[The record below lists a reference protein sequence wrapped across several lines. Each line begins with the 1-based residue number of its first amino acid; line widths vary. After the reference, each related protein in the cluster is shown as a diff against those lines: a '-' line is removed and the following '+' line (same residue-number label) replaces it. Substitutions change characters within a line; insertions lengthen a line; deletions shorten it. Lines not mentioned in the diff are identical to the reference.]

1 MVFGLRFIGAVVS
14 AIAILAVVLVVA
26 FSCGGGG
33 ADSGGGG
40 NQAQATPEATATST
54 SANTPEAA
62 VQRFIET
69 TLQKQYA
76 GDCTQAQAG
85 AAAGK
90 LCSTSKGERSGQ
102 RAYILGPALSE
113 PTNWVIVGQ
122 QNGAWQ
128 ILRTVTITADNKAV
142 PGTPWALAAGA
153 QVVVIGTGT
162 GLNVREG
169 PALAQKAVD
178 SLPDGTKIKLS
189 AGPVIADGLEWWQV
203 DGRTGWVSADYLRY
217 PDATQ

>member
-1 MVFGLRFIGAVVS
+1 
-14 AIAILAVVLVVA
+14 
-26 FSCGGGG
+26 
-33 ADSGGGG
+33 
-40 NQAQATPEATATST
+40 
-54 SANTPEAA
+54 
-62 VQRFIET
+62 
-69 TLQKQYA
+69 
-76 GDCTQAQAG
+76 CTQAQTG

-90 LCSTSKGERSGQ
+90 LCSTAKGEREGQ

-113 PTNWVIVGQ
+113 PTHWLIVGQ

-128 ILRTVTITADNKAV
+128 ILRTVTITADNRGV
-142 PGTPWALAAGA
+142 PGTPWALASGA

-169 PALAQKAVD
+169 PALGQKAVD
-178 SLPDGTKIKLS
+178 SLADGTKIKLS

-203 DGRTGWVSADYLRY
+203 DGRSGWVSADYLRY